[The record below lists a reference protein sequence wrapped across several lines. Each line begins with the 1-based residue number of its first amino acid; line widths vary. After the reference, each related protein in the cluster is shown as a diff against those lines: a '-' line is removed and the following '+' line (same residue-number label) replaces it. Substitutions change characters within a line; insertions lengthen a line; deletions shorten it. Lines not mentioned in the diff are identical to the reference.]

1 MHIYGFAWEES
12 VDFTTCTFC
21 LDTGITGVTASEDL
35 YTVAVH
41 LIALEHLFA
50 GLGGKGC
57 VWGQFRLGGYLRAL
71 ALLRFLF
78 LLGLLLGGEGSLSGL
93 SGRTILITLITLSGL
108 SALRINI
115 LRTIHK
121 VVDFL

>member
-1 MHIYGFAWEES
+1 MHIYGLAWEEG

-21 LDTGITGVTASEDL
+21 LDTGVTGVTTSEDL

-78 LLGLLLGGEGSLSGL
+78 LLGLLLGARVL
-93 SGRTILITLITLSGL
+93 
-108 SALRINI
+108 
-115 LRTIHK
+115 
-121 VVDFL
+121 

>member
-1 MHIYGFAWEES
+1 MHIYGLAWEEG

-21 LDTGITGVTASEDL
+21 LDTGVTGVTTSEDL

-57 VWGQFRLGGYLRAL
+57 GYLRAL